1 MLHGKTSG
9 STALAN
15 TAILMRL
22 IEGLIERGIVARA
35 DASSWLE
42 DAADRLASG
51 PNATGNKVIESVEI
65 IRKDL
70 LPRIS
75 QPA

>member
-22 IEGLIERGIVARA
+22 IEGLIESGIVARA
-35 DASSWLE
+35 DASAWLV
-42 DAADRLASG
+42 G

-75 QPA
+75 EPA